1 MNEIKIFNSEEFG
14 AVRTV
19 VINNEPWFVAKD
31 LSEKLGYQ
39 QTNNMKKLIDDDD
52 TKEIDPQS
60 LEFSGLLQNGVSL
73 EPNKFIR
80 RLMIINES
88 GLYSAIINSTLP
100 SAKRF
105 KRWVTSEVLPS
116 IRKTGGY
123 LPTTP
128 QGQIKLLA
136 QGMTEMQ
143 EQINTVSD
151 TVEAVRNDFDTFKE
165 ECPIFPI
172 EADRITQ
179 AARSK
184 GIEVM
189 GGKHS
194 MAYHNRSIVQLV
206 YRDIYGEI
214 HRNFGCRSYKEIPRK
229 NVDKAIEIVNRYI
242 LPIHLQEKI
251 ETVNA

>member
-19 VINNEPWFVAKD
+19 MLDDEPWFVGIDVGKA
-31 LSEKLGYQ
+31 LGYADPYSGVRKLVDDEDKKGCPVGRGTV
-39 QTNNMKKLIDDDD
+39 QT
-52 TKEIDPQS
+52 T
-60 LEFSGLLQNGVSL
+60 V
-73 EPNKFIR
+73 
-80 RLMIINES
+80 INES
-88 GLYSAIINSTLP
+88 GLYALIFGSKLE

-105 KRWVTSEVLPS
+105 KKWVTSEVLPS

-151 TVEAVRNDFDTFKE
+151 TVEAVRSDFDTFKE

-229 NVDKAIEIVNRYI
+229 NVDRAIEIVNRYI
-242 LPIHLQEKI
+242 LPLHLQEKI
-251 ETVNA
+251 DLANA

>member
-19 VINNEPWFVAKD
+19 TNNGSTWFCGRDVAIALGYKKPETSIRD
-31 LSEKLGYQ
+31 RVRDRDTAKLGIPTSSGMQ
-39 QTNNMKKLIDDDD
+39 NMI
-52 TKEIDPQS
+52 
-60 LEFSGLLQNGVSL
+60 F
-73 EPNKFIR
+73 
-80 RLMIINES
+80 INES
-88 GLYSAIINSTLP
+88 GLYRLIFGSKLDSAE
-100 SAKRF
+100 RF
-105 KRWVTSEVLPS
+105 QDWVYDEVLPS

-123 LPTTP
+123 IPTTP

-143 EQINTVSD
+143 EQISTVSD
-151 TVEAVRNDFDTFKE
+151 TVEAVKNDFDTFKE

-229 NVDKAIEIVNRYI
+229 NVDKAIEIVNRYT
-242 LPIHLQEKI
+242 LPMHLQEKI
-251 ETVNA
+251 ETVNE